1 MELTKE
7 SSISILIRSVE
18 IAQTKGCFLLQ
29 EASLLKKAI
38 DSFDKNAKTKPDFGT
53 TEDPEIVAINLLL
66 QGVQKAQNY
75 KECPFSLGDAS
86 ILYDTFKFLSENVG
100 KGVDQNVN
108 LGGSSSATKKD
119 KKSAVTSLQS
129 IPETQDDDEDDDE
142 DEIKPIVSS
151 KKGKKPAE

>member
-53 TEDPEIVAINLLL
+53 TEDPEIVAINLRFKVFKRLKTTRNVHFPLEMHPFCMILL
-66 QGVQKAQNY
+66 N
-75 KECPFSLGDAS
+75 S
-86 ILYDTFKFLSENVG
+86 
-100 KGVDQNVN
+100 
-108 LGGSSSATKKD
+108 
-119 KKSAVTSLQS
+119 
-129 IPETQDDDEDDDE
+129 
-142 DEIKPIVSS
+142 
-151 KKGKKPAE
+151 